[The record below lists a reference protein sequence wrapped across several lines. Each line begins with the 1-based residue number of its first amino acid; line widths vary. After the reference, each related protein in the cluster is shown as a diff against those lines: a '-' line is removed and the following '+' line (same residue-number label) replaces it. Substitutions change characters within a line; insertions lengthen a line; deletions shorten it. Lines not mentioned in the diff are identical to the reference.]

1 MDMLQFP
8 ANIAAAAGVNFAAIM
23 PEVILSVIAM
33 ALLLV
38 NVFINSEQ
46 KAYLGYL
53 SLIGIVVTF
62 FSVVSGWGAPQSGFN
77 NSVLQDNFSLFFKG
91 TFLVSAFLTILITD
105 QYLKREECN
114 WGEIYPLILFATV
127 GMMLMAS
134 GTDLMTIF
142 LGLEVLSVS
151 LYVLAGFNR
160 ANLKSNEAGL
170 KYFLLGAFSTG
181 FLLYGMA
188 LIYGSTGT
196 TRVAAIA
203 SYISQNGMVLSNPM
217 LVAGMLLMAVGFSF
231 KIAAA
236 PFHMWTPDVYEGAP
250 TPMTA
255 FMSVG
260 PKAAGFAAF
269 LRVFIVALPAMKADW
284 SELLW
289 VLAVLTMTVGNI
301 TALKQTNIKRMLAY
315 SSIAH
320 AGYVL
325 VGFTAGNAVGTAG
338 VLFYMLSYA
347 FMNIGAFAIIVLV
360 GRKGEENN
368 NVSDYA
374 GFGFKH
380 PVLGMCMSIFLFS
393 LAGIPPAAGF
403 IGKFYLFSG
412 AIQAGY
418 VWLAIIGV
426 LNSAA
431 SVYYYL
437 RVMVFMYMKDPTE
450 EFDWLA
456 VSPSLALC
464 LLLSV
469 AGVLIPGIVP
479 GTLLDL
485 AQKAILM

>member
-1 MDMLQFP
+1 METIAIP
-8 ANIAAAAGVNFAAIM
+8 AINMSVIA
-23 PEVILSVIAM
+23 PEIILSVVAM
-33 ALLLV
+33 ALLLL
-38 NVFINSEQ
+38 NVFVKGEQ
-46 KAYLGYL
+46 KGYLGYL
-53 SLIGIVVTF
+53 SIAGILVTLY
-62 FSVVSGWGAPQSGFN
+62 SLTTGWGAPQDAFSG
-77 NSVLQDNFSLFFKG
+77 SVVQDNFAIFFKG
-91 TFLVSAFLTILITD
+91 IFLVSAAMSILITD
-105 QYLKREECN
+105 QYLEREGCN
-114 WGEIYPLILFATV
+114 HGEIYPLMLFATV
-127 GMMLMAS
+127 GMMLMAA

-160 ANLKSNEAGL
+160 DNTKSNEAGL

-188 LIYGSTGT
+188 LTYGATGT
-196 TRVAAIA
+196 TKIAKIAAA
-203 SYISQNGMVLSNPM
+203 AQSGMVSSNLM
-217 LVAGMLLMAVGFSF
+217 LIAGMLLMATGFAF

-269 LRVFIVALPAMKADW
+269 LRVFLVALPVYKAEW
-284 SELLW
+284 SSLVW
-289 VLAVLTMTVGNI
+289 VLAVLTMTFGNI
-301 TALKQTNIKRMLAY
+301 TALYQQNIKRMLAY

-320 AGYVL
+320 AGYIL

-338 VLFYMLSYA
+338 IMFYMLSYA
-347 FMNIGAFAIIVLV
+347 FMNIGAFAIIILV
-360 GRKGEENN
+360 GKKGEANN

-374 GFGFKH
+374 GFGYKH
-380 PVLGMCMSIFLFS
+380 PILGIAMCIFLFS

-418 VWLAIIGV
+418 IWLAIIGV

-437 RVMVFMYMKDPTE
+437 RVMVFMYFKEPVED
-450 EFDWLA
+450 FSWVKL
-456 VSPSLALC
+456 SPAFVIC
-464 LLLSV
+464 LIIAV
-469 AGVLIPGIVP
+469 AGVMIPGVIP
-479 GTLLDL
+479 GALLDL
-485 AQKAILM
+485 AQKALFM

>member
-1 MDMLQFP
+1 METIAIP
-8 ANIAAAAGVNFAAIM
+8 AINFAAIM
-23 PEVILSVIAM
+23 PETVLSVFAM

-38 NVFINSEQ
+38 NVFVPSEN

-53 SLIGIVVTF
+53 SIIGIAITF
-62 FSVVSGWGAPQSGFN
+62 FTLVSGWDNPQAGFN
-77 NSVLQDNFSLFFKG
+77 GAVLQDNFAIAFKG
-91 TFLVSAFLTILITD
+91 IFLVSALLSILISD
-105 QYLKREECN
+105 QYMKREECN
-114 WGEIYPLILFATV
+114 YGELYPLILLATA
-127 GMMLMAS
+127 GMMFMAA
-134 GTDLMTIF
+134 GTDLMTVF
-142 LGLEVLSVS
+142 LGLEVMSVS

-160 ANLKSNEAGL
+160 DNIKSNEAGL

-188 LIYGSTGT
+188 LTYGATGT
-196 TRVAAIA
+196 TKISSIAA
-203 SYISQNGMVLSNPM
+203 YISQNGAITSNPM
-217 LVAGMLLMAVGFSF
+217 LVVGMLLMAVGFSF
-231 KIAAA
+231 KVAAA

-269 LRVFIVALPAMKADW
+269 VRVLVVALPALKGDW
-284 SELLW
+284 SGLLW
-289 VLAVLTMTVGNI
+289 ILAVLTMTVGNI
-301 TALKQTNIKRMLAY
+301 TALYQKNIKRMLAY

-320 AGYVL
+320 AGYIL
-325 VGFTAGNAVGTAG
+325 VGFTAGNAVGQAG
-338 VLFYMLSYA
+338 IMFYMLSYA

-360 GRKGEENN
+360 GKKGEANN
-368 NVSDYA
+368 NVEDYT

-380 PVLGMCMSIFLFS
+380 PLLGVAMSIFLFS

-418 VWLAIIGV
+418 IWLAIIGV

-437 RVMVFMYMKDPTE
+437 RVMVFMYMKEPVE
-450 EFDWLA
+450 EFDWLK
-456 VSPSLALC
+456 VTPSFAIC
-464 LLLSV
+464 LIIAV
-469 AGVLIPGIVP
+469 AGVLIPGVVP
-479 GTLLDL
+479 GFLLEL
-485 AQKAILM
+485 AQKAVLM